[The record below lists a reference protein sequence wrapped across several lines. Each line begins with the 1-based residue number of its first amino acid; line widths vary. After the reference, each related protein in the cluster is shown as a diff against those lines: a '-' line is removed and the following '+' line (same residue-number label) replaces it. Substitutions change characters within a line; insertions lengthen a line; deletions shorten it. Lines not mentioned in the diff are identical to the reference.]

1 MTEEY
6 DCRSHLFKVINLLT
20 YPSVAIDGSENP
32 VNFEAAVLYSNEP
45 EKYFEVCQ
53 KVLEEKKPTTP
64 IDIYLF
70 EHGLN
75 SKIVESELDVQNDK
89 IGLSITSNSLP
100 RRKRTRKLDP
110 IMKASGLNKAPK
122 GIYTTSKNIFR
133 VQLADRKFS
142 RNVDTLH
149 DALWLY
155 EIEILSSDMPKSVEY
170 LIENGNYDSLF
181 ELKFVSSPG
190 DYLEL
195 LGKKIHELYS
205 SRLLLSH
212 EFSAALEAYN
222 QIER

>member
-1 MTEEY
+1 
-6 DCRSHLFKVINLLT
+6 
-20 YPSVAIDGSENP
+20 
-32 VNFEAAVLYSNEP
+32 
-45 EKYFEVCQ
+45 
-53 KVLEEKKPTTP
+53 
-64 IDIYLF
+64 
-70 EHGLN
+70 
-75 SKIVESELDVQNDK
+75 
-89 IGLSITSNSLP
+89 
-100 RRKRTRKLDP
+100 
-110 IMKASGLNKAPK
+110 MKASGLNKAPK
-122 GIYTTSKNIFR
+122 GIYTTSKHIFR
-133 VQLADRKFS
+133 VQLNLKNSDKKFS
-142 RNVDTLH
+142 RNVLILH